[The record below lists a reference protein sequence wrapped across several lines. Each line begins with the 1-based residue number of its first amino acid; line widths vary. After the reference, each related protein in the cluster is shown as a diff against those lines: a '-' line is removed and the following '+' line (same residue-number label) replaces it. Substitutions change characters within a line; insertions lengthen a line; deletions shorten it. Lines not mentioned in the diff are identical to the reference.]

1 MLMTKE
7 CVGVQNAAVRLVVG
21 AGRHDRVSE
30 HLKNLHWLPVEQ
42 RVEFKTALM
51 TFRCLYDIAPVYLSD
66 LVEWYKPTLTQVIFF
81 SKLVHLITEFNMPLC
96 QVNTSLLN
104 NHNFQEFFLPSLSFL
119 REEPVAGP
127 FSSFSYGTNHVPS
140 IGVKNNRSK
149 TKTCLIE
156 TKN

>member
-51 TFRCLYDIAPVYLSD
+51 TFGCLYDIAPVYLSD
-66 LVEWYKPTLTQVIFF
+66 LVQWYKPTRELRSCNSHSIV
-81 SKLVHLITEFNMPLC
+81 S
-96 QVNTSLLN
+96 
-104 NHNFQEFFLPSLSFL
+104 PSFRLAKYGGRSF
-119 REEPVAGP
+119 A
-127 FSSFSYGTNHVPS
+127 YAAPS
-140 IGVKNNRSK
+140 IWNSLPLSVRSETDLQRFKLRLK
-149 TKTCLIE
+149 THLFSLAYPRR
-156 TKN
+156 